1 MQIIKFFKDSYNE
14 FVHYVERPKFANL
27 IKDMRLIA
35 LFTIVMVVFLYGIDT
50 FFSSFLEN
58 FYSLL
63 KKIKE

>member
-1 MQIIKFFKDSYNE
+1 MVNFIKNSYNE
-14 FVHYVERPKFANL
+14 FVHYVDRPKWSDIIINVRLVATFTVVLL
-27 IKDMRLIA
+27 IL
-35 LFTIVMVVFLYGIDT
+35 LYGVDS